1 MLQAIL
7 HKKATLKPRKENQS
21 ETPSEPK
28 TDTQPEDALTSS
40 IIGLLQYLPD
50 EVFWQILYEASEQ
63 SLPEFSKAGGIE
75 NISFWKRMRFRELDR
90 KSVEPDVWI
99 KLEKMHLII
108 EAKRYDGGGQYNEQ
122 WDREIKALLKHLE
135 EEEDQPI
142 DEQKI
147 WLLALGGN
155 TQTSELQLKVEGKEY
170 SIVRMHWQRLLE
182 EVKKYTYESSSCSDA
197 EKRICK
203 DIIRA
208 FEHFGLFSLKWL
220 DSLADRYKDTPADTY
235 KDTPARLAP
244 TSISTLFHLPKYK

>member
-50 EVFWQILYEASEQ
+50 EVFWQILYEASEHT
-63 SLPEFSKAGGIE
+63 LPKFSEAGAIE
-75 NISFWKRMRFRELDR
+75 NISFWKRMRFPEPDR
-90 KSVEPDVWI
+90 QYVEPDVWI

-147 WLLALGGN
+147 CLLALGGN
-155 TQTSELQLKVEGKEY
+155 TQTSKLQLDVQGKEY
-170 SIVRMHWQRLLE
+170 PIVRMHWQRLLE

-203 DIIRA
+203 DIIKA
-208 FEHFGLFSLKWL
+208 FEHFGLFALKWL
-220 DSLADRYKDTPADTY
+220 DSLAGTDKDA
-235 KDTPARLAP
+235 PARLDSF
-244 TSISTLFHLPKYK
+244 SIDTLFHLPKYK

>member
-7 HKKATLKPRKENQS
+7 HKKSLGTGAQY
-21 ETPSEPK
+21 
-28 TDTQPEDALTSS
+28 EDALTSS

-50 EVFWQILYEASEQ
+50 KTFWQILYEASEYGPDKYM
-63 SLPEFSKAGGIE
+63 LPKFSEAGAIE

-108 EAKRYDGGGQYNEQ
+108 EAKRYDGGGQYDAQ

-147 WLLALGGN
+147 CLLALGGN
-155 TQTSELQLKVEGKEY
+155 TQTSKLQLDVQGKEY
-170 SIVRMHWQRLLE
+170 PIVRMHWQRLLE
-182 EVKKYTYESSSCSDA
+182 EVKKCTYESSPYSSV

-203 DIIRA
+203 DIIKA
-208 FEHFGLFSLKWL
+208 FEIFGYFSLKWL
-220 DSLADRYKDTPADTY
+220 DSLY

>member
-40 IIGLLQYLPD
+40 VIGLLQYLPD
-50 EVFWQILYEASEQ
+50 ETFWDILYKASKYEASKHM
-63 SLPEFSKAGGIE
+63 LPKFSEVGAIE
-75 NISFWKRMRFRELDR
+75 NISFWKSMRSPELDR
-90 KSVEPDVWI
+90 QSVEPDVWI

-108 EAKRYDGGGQYNEQ
+108 EAKRYDGGGQYNAQ
-122 WDREIKALLKHLE
+122 WDREIKALLKHLK

-155 TQTSELQLKVEGKEY
+155 NQTTEEPRTIEGREY
-170 SIVRMHWQRLLE
+170 SIVRMHWQTLLE
-182 EVKKYTYESSSCSDA
+182 EVKKCTDESSSCSNA

-203 DIIRA
+203 DIIKA
-208 FEHFGLFSLKWL
+208 FEHFGFFALKWL
-220 DSLADRYKDTPADTY
+220 DSLADPYKE
-235 KDTPARLAP
+235 RLSP
-244 TSISTLFHLPKYK
+244 SSIDTLFHLPNYK

>member
-50 EVFWQILYEASEQ
+50 EVFWQILYETRGQ
-63 SLPEFSKAGGIE
+63 RLPEFSKVGAIE

>member
-7 HKKATLKPRKENQS
+7 HKKATLKPRKDNQS
-21 ETPSEPK
+21 EDASEPK
-28 TDTQPEDALTSS
+28 TDNQPEDALTSS

-50 EVFWQILYEASEQ
+50 EVFWQILYEASGQ
-63 SLPEFSKAGGIE
+63 RLPEFSKAGAIE
-75 NISFWKRMRFRELDR
+75 NISFWKSMRSPELDR
-90 KSVEPDVWI
+90 QSVEPDVWI

-108 EAKRYDGGGQYNEQ
+108 EAKRHDGGGQYNAQ
-122 WDREIKALLKHLE
+122 WDREIKALLKYLE

-147 WLLALGGN
+147 YLLALGGN
-155 TQTSELQLKVEGKEY
+155 HQTTEESRTIRGREY
-170 SIVRMHWQRLLE
+170 SIVKMHWQTLLE

-203 DIIRA
+203 DIIKA
-208 FEHFGLFSLKWL
+208 FEHFGIFALKWL
-220 DSLADRYKDTPADTY
+220 DSLAPIKDPPADTY

-244 TSISTLFHLPKYK
+244 SSIDTLFHLPNYK

>member
-7 HKKATLKPRKENQS
+7 HKKASLNT
-21 ETPSEPK
+21 K
-28 TDTQPEDALTSS
+28 TDNQPEDALTSS
-40 IIGLLQYLPD
+40 IVGLLQYLPD
-50 EVFWQILYEASEQ
+50 EVFWQILYEASERR
-63 SLPEFSKAGGIE
+63 LPKFSEAGAIE
-75 NISFWKRMRFRELDR
+75 NISFWKSMRFLEFDR
-90 KSVEPDVWI
+90 QSVEPDVWI

-108 EAKRYDGGGQYNEQ
+108 EAKRYDGGGQYNAQ
-122 WDREIKALLKHLE
+122 WDLEIKALLKHLE

-147 WLLALGGN
+147 YLLALGGN

-170 SIVRMHWQRLLE
+170 PIVRMHWQTLLE

-203 DIIRA
+203 DIIKA
-208 FEHFGLFSLKWL
+208 FEHFEFFALKWL
-220 DSLADRYKDTPADTY
+220 DSLAGKY

-244 TSISTLFHLPKYK
+244 TSIDTLFHLPNYK

>member
-1 MLQAIL
+1 MLP
-7 HKKATLKPRKENQS
+7 KFS
-21 ETPSEPK
+21 E
-28 TDTQPEDALTSS
+28 
-40 IIGLLQYLPD
+40 
-50 EVFWQILYEASEQ
+50 
-63 SLPEFSKAGGIE
+63 AGAIE
-75 NISFWKRMRFRELDR
+75 NISFWKRMRFPEPDR
-90 KSVEPDVWI
+90 QYVEPDVWI

-147 WLLALGGN
+147 CLLALGGN
-155 TQTSELQLKVEGKEY
+155 TQTSKLQLDVQGREY
-170 SIVRMHWQRLLE
+170 SIVRMHWQTLLE

-208 FEHFGLFSLKWL
+208 FELFGYFSLKWL
-220 DSLADRYKDTPADTY
+220 DSLY

-244 TSISTLFHLPKYK
+244 TSIDTLFHLPKYK